1 MGTLSFLPE
10 FLFWKCHLIP
20 VMWLPMNVIGKVLS
34 WYVTKFRLF
43 VHRRLNV
50 RVNIELLSV
59 SNPVHKKV
67 CGLVI
72 FMSFIRFII
81 IYLNF
86 IV

>member
-1 MGTLSFLPE
+1 MGALSFLPE
-10 FLFWKCHLIP
+10 FLFWKCHLTP
-20 VMWLPMNVIGKVLS
+20 VMWLPMSVIGKMFS
-34 WYVTKFRLF
+34 WHVTKFYLF

-67 CGLVI
+67 RGLVV
-72 FMSFIRFII
+72 SFI